1 MQKRR
6 STRSNV
12 WPDTDA
18 TIKVQDPRGINKSQ
32 HLTVTGKV
40 ENLGSRGMFFIT
52 DEFVPISGFAEIT
65 IHFDSNICESV
76 PLVQASG
83 RVVRLAEKGVGI
95 KFTSINLKELQ
106 KCILKKIN
114 QSNG

>member
-32 HLTVTGKV
+32 ASDGDGKS
-40 ENLGSRGMFFIT
+40 G
-52 DEFVPISGFAEIT
+52 EFR
-65 IHFDSNICESV
+65 
-76 PLVQASG
+76 VQ
-83 RVVRLAEKGVGI
+83 RNVFYNR
-95 KFTSINLKELQ
+95 
-106 KCILKKIN
+106 
-114 QSNG
+114 